1 MKKWLEFQSD
11 NLFLYVPFL
20 MAAGAALYFSLSV
33 EPNLIMPFVISGTLI
48 IIACINKVPKFIRA
62 LALFLFGFCYAC
74 AFTHI
79 INTPQIKHDISNL
92 TISGT
97 VTSIDYTDDK
107 IKLYLAVPA
116 ESIDAGDGT
125 ANIRISVKDNTIIPK
140 IGNTVKINGG
150 IFQPSPSYAPGT
162 FDYARWTYFN
172 NQTATG
178 YAETIEIINDQ
189 EYKNINTFRD
199 FLHNASESFLVDT
212 LVLGY
217 KGKVPGADDEIW
229 TASGVG
235 HIWSISGFHM
245 TLVGGWLFAIFY
257 LIFRSIPYI
266 TRRTPAKIPAM
277 ICAWVGLAFY
287 LLLSGMDI
295 ATMRAFL
302 MTSFIF
308 AAFILGRNAISMRNV
323 ALAFCA
329 IFLMN
334 PHCVMQAGFQLSFAA
349 VFGLVWLYSDI
360 KPKMPKNKLIKIIY
374 ATVLTSLVASVFTA
388 PFIAAHFG
396 KIPTYSLIGNLVL
409 LPIFSIIIMPL
420 VLIGTITAP
429 FGFHL
434 PNAYAHNVYEFTLQI
449 ATKISDLPFAEISM
463 PYISNTAMIF
473 FISAFVCLITIRSEK
488 LHVNYILF
496 AGLLFSGVVIVH
508 IEPKPLFYSSYDNEL
523 VAFVG
528 DNGKLEF
535 NKSRASNHYFAFDT
549 WKQINN
555 EETQTKNKRRKHVK
569 GVYEYKTKNFNLV
582 YIQKFV
588 PLMNNITKLCND
600 QDVDY
605 IVSYFDI
612 DSEMCANKI
621 LKHGVMIYPS
631 GKIKNTSTKRPW
643 NYNLH
648 Q

>member
-1 MKKWLEFQSD
+1 MKKWLEIQSD

-189 EYKNINTFRD
+189 EDKNINTFRD

>member
-1 MKKWLEFQSD
+1 MKKWLEIQSN
-11 NLFLYVPFL
+11 NLFLYAPFL
-20 MAAGAALYFSLSV
+20 MAVGAALYFSLSF
-33 EPNLIMPFVISGTLI
+33 EPNLFAPFVISVTLFVI
-48 IIACINKVPKFIRA
+48 SCIRKVPKVIRA
-62 LALFLFGFCYAC
+62 LALFAFGFCYAC
-74 AFTHI
+74 AFTNI
-79 INTPQIKHDISNL
+79 INTPQIKHDLTNL

-116 ESIDAGDGT
+116 QDIDAGDGT
-125 ANIRISVKDNTIIPK
+125 ANIRISVKENTTIPK
-140 IGNTVKINGG
+140 IGNTVQIHGG

-162 FDYARWTYFN
+162 FDYARWSYFN

-178 YAETIEIINDQ
+178 YAENIEIIDAK
-189 EYKNINTFRD
+189 ETKNISTFRD

-217 KGKVPGADDEIW
+217 KGKVPGTDNEIW

-266 TRRTPAKIPAM
+266 TRRIPAKIPAM
-277 ICAWVGLAFY
+277 ICAWLGLAFY

-308 AAFILGRNAISMRNV
+308 AAFIFGRNAISMRNV

-360 KPKMPKNKLIKIIY
+360 KPKIPKNKLIKIIY

-388 PFIAAHFG
+388 PFVAAHFG
-396 KIPTYSLIGNLVL
+396 KIPTYSLIGNLIL

-429 FGFHL
+429 FGLHL
-434 PNAYAHNVYEFTLQI
+434 PNIWAHNVYDFTLQI
-449 ATKISDLPFAEISM
+449 AKRISDLPFAEINM
-463 PYISNTAMIF
+463 PYISNTAMVF
-473 FISAFVCLITIRSEK
+473 FITAFVCLIAIRPVK
-488 LHVNYILF
+488 IRINYILF
-496 AGLLFSGVVIVH
+496 AVLILIGTI
-508 IEPKPLFYSSYDNEL
+508 IIYTEPKPLFYSSYDNEL

-555 EETQTKNKRRKHVK
+555 EETQTKNTRRKHVK
-569 GVYEYKTKNFNLV
+569 GVYEYNTKNFNLV
-582 YIQKFV
+582 YMQKFV
-588 PLMNNITKLCND
+588 PLMNNITKLCHDKN
-600 QDVDY
+600 VDY

-612 DSEMCANKI
+612 KSESCKNKI

-631 GKIKNTSTKRPW
+631 GHVKYTSTKRPW
-643 NYNLH
+643 NYNPPE
-648 Q
+648 

>member
-33 EPNLIMPFVISGTLI
+33 EPNLFAPFIISVLLF
-48 IIACINKVPKFIRA
+48 IIACTSKAPKVIRA

-189 EYKNINTFRD
+189 EDKNINTFRD

-266 TRRTPAKIPAM
+266 TRRIPAKIPAM

-287 LLLSGMDI
+287 LLLSGTDI

-360 KPKMPKNKLIKIIY
+360 KPKMPTNKLLKIIY

-396 KIPTYSLIGNLVL
+396 KIPTYSLIGNLIL

-473 FISAFVCLITIRSEK
+473 FIIAFVCLITIRSEK

-555 EETQTKNKRRKHVK
+555 EETQTKNTRRKHVK
-569 GVYEYKTKNFNLV
+569 GVYEYKTKKFNLV

-600 QDVDY
+600 KNVDY

-621 LKHGVMIYPS
+621 LGYGVMIYPS

>member
-1 MKKWLEFQSD
+1 MKKWLEIQYT

-62 LALFLFGFCYAC
+62 LALFAFGFCYAC
-74 AFTHI
+74 AFTNI

-116 ESIDAGDGT
+116 QAIDAGDGT
-125 ANIRISVKDNTIIPK
+125 ANIRISVKENTPVPK

-150 IFQPSPSYAPGT
+150 IFQPSPSYAAGT
-162 FDYARWTYFN
+162 FDYARWSYFN

-178 YAETIEIINDQ
+178 YADNIEIIDTTEN
-189 EYKNINTFRD
+189 KNINTFRD

-266 TRRTPAKIPAM
+266 TRRIPAKIPAM
-277 ICAWVGLAFY
+277 ICAWLGLAFY
-287 LLLSGMDI
+287 LLLSGTDI

-329 IFLMN
+329 IFLIN

-420 VLIGTITAP
+420 VLIGAIIAP

-434 PNAYAHNVYEFTLQI
+434 PNILAHNVYDFTLQI
-449 ATKISDLPFAEISM
+449 AKGISDLPFAEISM
-463 PYISNTAMIF
+463 PYISNTAMVF
-473 FISAFVCLITIRSEK
+473 FITAFISLITVRFVKIQ
-488 LHVNYILF
+488 VNYILF
-496 AGLLFSGVVIVH
+496 AVLILLGVIIVH
-508 IEPKPLFYSSYDNEL
+508 TESKPLFYSSYDNEL

-555 EETQTKNKRRKHVK
+555 EETQTKNTRRKHVK

-612 DSEMCANKI
+612 KSENCKNKI

-631 GKIKNTSTKRPW
+631 GHVRYTPTKRPW
-643 NYNLH
+643 NYNPH
-648 Q
+648 

>member
-79 INTPQIKHDISNL
+79 INTPQIKHNISNL

-178 YAETIEIINDQ
+178 YAETIEIINNHED
-189 EYKNINTFRD
+189 KNINTFRD

-217 KGKVPGADDEIW
+217 KGKVPSADDEIW

-308 AAFILGRNAISMRNV
+308 VAFILGRNAISMRNV
-323 ALAFCA
+323 ALAFCV

-360 KPKMPKNKLIKIIY
+360 KPKMPTNKLLKIIY

-473 FISAFVCLITIRSEK
+473 FISAFVCLITIRPEK

-600 QDVDY
+600 KNVDY

-621 LKHGVMIYPS
+621 LGYGVMIYPS

-643 NYNLH
+643 NYNPP

>member
-178 YAETIEIINDQ
+178 YAETIEIINDHKD
-189 EYKNINTFRD
+189 KNINTFRD

-266 TRRTPAKIPAM
+266 TRRTPAKIPAI

-360 KPKMPKNKLIKIIY
+360 KPKMPTNKLLKIIY

-409 LPIFSIIIMPL
+409 LPIFSVIIMPL

-555 EETQTKNKRRKHVK
+555 EETQTKNTQRKHVK

-600 QDVDY
+600 KNVDY

-621 LKHGVMIYPS
+621 LGYGVMIYPS

-643 NYNLH
+643 NYNPP

>member
-1 MKKWLEFQSD
+1 MKKWLEIQSY

-20 MAAGAALYFSLSV
+20 MAAGAALYFSLSF
-33 EPNLIMPFVISGTLI
+33 EPDLFAPFLISVSLF
-48 IIACINKVPKFIRA
+48 IIACTSKVPTVIRA
-62 LALFLFGFCYAC
+62 LALFAFGFSYAC
-74 AFTHI
+74 AFTNI
-79 INTPQIKHDISNL
+79 INTPQIKHDITNL

-97 VTSIDYTDDK
+97 VTSVDYTDDK
-107 IKLYLAVPA
+107 IKLYLSVPA
-116 ESIDAGDGT
+116 QDINAGDGT
-125 ANIRISVKDNTIIPK
+125 ANIRISVTENTHIPK

-162 FDYARWTYFN
+162 FDYARWSYFN

-178 YAETIEIINDQ
+178 YAENIEVIDTTEN
-189 EYKNINTFRD
+189 KNINTFRD

-217 KGKVPGADDEIW
+217 KSKVPGADDEIW

-245 TLVGGWLFAIFY
+245 TLVGSWLFAIFY

-277 ICAWVGLAFY
+277 ICAWVGLVFY
-287 LLLSGMDI
+287 LLLSGIDI

-349 VFGLVWLYSDI
+349 VFGLIWLHSDI

-434 PNAYAHNVYEFTLQI
+434 PNIWAHNMYDFTLKI
-449 ATKISDLPFAEISM
+449 ATCISDLPFAEISM
-463 PYISNTAMIF
+463 PYISNTAMVF
-473 FISAFVCLITIRSEK
+473 FITAFICLITVRPVKI
-488 LHVNYILF
+488 HINYILF
-496 AGLLFSGVVIVH
+496 TVLLLSGVIIVH
-508 IEPKPLFYSSYDNEL
+508 TEPKPLFYSSYDNEL

-555 EETQTKNKRRKHVK
+555 EETQTKNTRRKHVK
-569 GVYEYKTKNFNLV
+569 GVYEYNTKNFNLV

-600 QDVDY
+600 TSVDY

-612 DSEMCANKI
+612 NSEICANKI
-621 LKHGVMIYPS
+621 LKHGVIIYPS
-631 GKIKNTSTKRPW
+631 GHVKHTSTKRPW

-648 Q
+648 

>member
-1 MKKWLEFQSD
+1 
-11 NLFLYVPFL
+11 
-20 MAAGAALYFSLSV
+20 
-33 EPNLIMPFVISGTLI
+33 
-48 IIACINKVPKFIRA
+48 
-62 LALFLFGFCYAC
+62 
-74 AFTHI
+74 
-79 INTPQIKHDISNL
+79 
-92 TISGT
+92 
-97 VTSIDYTDDK
+97 
-107 IKLYLAVPA
+107 
-116 ESIDAGDGT
+116 
-125 ANIRISVKDNTIIPK
+125 
-140 IGNTVKINGG
+140 
-150 IFQPSPSYAPGT
+150 
-162 FDYARWTYFN
+162 YARWTYFN

-189 EYKNINTFRD
+189 EDKNINTFRD

-245 TLVGGWLFAIFY
+245 TLVGGWMFAIFY

-360 KPKMPKNKLIKIIY
+360 KPKMPTNKLLKIIY

-434 PNAYAHNVYEFTLQI
+434 PNTYAHNVYEFTLQI

-555 EETQTKNKRRKHVK
+555 EETQTKNTRRKHIK

-600 QDVDY
+600 KSVDY

-621 LKHGVMIYPS
+621 LGYGVMIYPS

>member
-1 MKKWLEFQSD
+1 MKKWLEIQSD

-33 EPNLIMPFVISGTLI
+33 EPNLFAPFITSVLLF
-48 IIACINKVPKFIRA
+48 IIACTSKVPKVIRA
-62 LALFLFGFCYAC
+62 LALFAFGFCYAC
-74 AFTHI
+74 AFTNI

-125 ANIRISVKDNTIIPK
+125 ANIRISIKDNTIIPK

-189 EYKNINTFRD
+189 EDKNINTFRD
-199 FLHNASESFLVDT
+199 FLHNSSESFLVDT

-360 KPKMPKNKLIKIIY
+360 KPKMPTNKLLKIIY

-396 KIPTYSLIGNLVL
+396 KIPTYSLIGNFVL

-508 IEPKPLFYSSYDNEL
+508 IESKPLFYSSYDNEL

-569 GVYEYKTKNFNLV
+569 GIYEYKTKNFNLV

-600 QDVDY
+600 KNVDY

-612 DSEMCANKI
+612 DSEICANKI
-621 LKHGVMIYPS
+621 LGYGVMIYPS
-631 GKIKNTSTKRPW
+631 GKIKNISTKRPW

>member
-1 MKKWLEFQSD
+1 MKKWLEIQYT

-20 MAAGAALYFSLSV
+20 MAAGGALYFSLSF
-33 EPNLIMPFVISGTLI
+33 EPNLFAPFIISVLLF
-48 IIACINKVPKFIRA
+48 IIACTSKAPKVIRA
-62 LALFLFGFCYAC
+62 LALFAFGFCYAC
-74 AFTHI
+74 AFTNI

-125 ANIRISVKDNTIIPK
+125 ANIRISVKENTPVPK

-162 FDYARWTYFN
+162 FDYARWSYFN

-178 YAETIEIINDQ
+178 YADNIEIIDTTEN
-189 EYKNINTFRD
+189 KNINTFRD

-266 TRRTPAKIPAM
+266 TRRIPAKIPAM
-277 ICAWVGLAFY
+277 ICAWLGLAFY
-287 LLLSGMDI
+287 LLLSGTDI

-329 IFLMN
+329 IFLIN

-349 VFGLVWLYSDI
+349 VFGLVWLYNDI

-420 VLIGTITAP
+420 VLIGAITAP

-434 PNAYAHNVYEFTLQI
+434 PNILAHNVYDFTLQI
-449 ATKISDLPFAEISM
+449 AKGISDLPFAEISM
-463 PYISNTAMIF
+463 PYISNTAMVF
-473 FISAFVCLITIRSEK
+473 FITAFISLITVRFVKI
-488 LHVNYILF
+488 HVNYILF
-496 AGLLFSGVVIVH
+496 AVLILLGVIIVH
-508 IEPKPLFYSSYDNEL
+508 TESKPLFYSSYDNEL

-555 EETQTKNKRRKHVK
+555 EETQTKNTRRKHVK

-588 PLMNNITKLCND
+588 PLMHNITKLCND
-600 QDVDY
+600 KNVDY

-621 LKHGVMIYPS
+621 LGYGVMIYPS
-631 GKIKNTSTKRPW
+631 GHVRYTPTKRPW
-643 NYNLH
+643 NYNPH
-648 Q
+648 

>member
-1 MKKWLEFQSD
+1 MKKWLEIQSD

-33 EPNLIMPFVISGTLI
+33 EPNLIMPFIISGTLI

-116 ESIDAGDGT
+116 QAIDAGDGT

-217 KGKVPGADDEIW
+217 KVKVPGADDEIW

-360 KPKMPKNKLIKIIY
+360 KPKMPTNKLLKIIY

-434 PNAYAHNVYEFTLQI
+434 PNVYAHNVYEFTLQI

-508 IEPKPLFYSSYDNEL
+508 IEPKPLFYSSYNNEL

-555 EETQTKNKRRKHVK
+555 EETQTKNKRRKHAK

-600 QDVDY
+600 KNVDY